1 MSGSPGS
8 YVERAIDV
16 TLTLGTGTFGASG
29 KNTVKLS
36 NLRVVATI
44 NKAGFPSLDTADLR
58 IYGVPPDIMNEV
70 SSLGVP
76 FPMLRVHNTVL
87 IEAGDATNGM
97 AMVYSGNIWTAV
109 QEMNDAPDTYLQITG
124 QAGAAASL
132 VPATP
137 TSVPGTADVATVMA
151 GIATKAGWA
160 FENSGVAGPVNVKL
174 SNPYLDGTYLEQ
186 AHALA
191 RAANIEMT
199 LDSAG
204 GANGTLAIWQK
215 NTTRGGSV
223 PLISAASGLVGY
235 PQFFGFGL
243 KFRCILNPNIRI
255 GGQIQMQSS
264 LGGAVA
270 APGLAQQQP
279 TPANQAAARQQGVNG
294 VWYVITPLTYS
305 IASQMP
311 GGPWFTDVTCARL
324 PGTPGSSA

>member
-1 MSGSPGS
+1 MSGS
-8 YVERAIDV
+8 YVERDIDL
-16 TLTLGTGTFGASG
+16 TLTLGTGTFGSTGA
-29 KNTVKLS
+29 NTVKLS
-36 NLRVVATI
+36 NLRIVATI

-76 FPMLRVHNTVL
+76 FPMLRVQNTIL
-87 IEAGDATNGM
+87 IEAGDAVNGM
-97 AMVYSGNIWTAV
+97 ATVYSGYMGECY
-109 QEMNDAPDTYLQITG
+109 QELGDAPETFLHIRGLTG
-124 QAGAAASL
+124 APASL

-137 TSVPGTADVATVMA
+137 TSVRGTADVATIMS
-151 GIATKAGWA
+151 GIATKAGWG

-186 AHALA
+186 GQALA

-204 GANGTLAIWQK
+204 GATGTLAIWAK
-215 NTTRGGSV
+215 NTTRGGNI
-223 PLISAASGLVGY
+223 PLISPSTGLVGY

-243 KFRCILNPNIRI
+243 KFRCILNRNIKI

-264 LGGAVA
+264 LGGPA
-270 APGLAQQQP
+270 AAANLAQQP
-279 TPANQAAARQQGVNG
+279 ATPATQAAARQQGVNG
-294 VWYVITPLTYS
+294 TWYVITPLTYS
-305 IASQMP
+305 LASQLP

-324 PGTPGSSA
+324 PGTPGASP